1 MEVTRAGH
9 VGTKHQPSL
18 ALNSPYSVTSQA
30 YYIPSVIY
38 LPRFLRRMQFFVS
51 NAFLTCL
58 FHIEGWTTIW
68 NQFENLFNMKPLT
81 RFTFW
86 SQILLTWEQTQ
97 RDVSDSSNSFGFRE
111 WRVYQTLTCATNSI
125 QVVTCRVLFQNSDSN
140 PSKKLGH
147 RLPKIALP
155 ISLLADMKFSSRNG
169 RR

>member
-9 VGTKHQPSL
+9 VGTEHQPSL

-30 YYIPSVIY
+30 YYIPSGIY

-68 NQFENLFNMKPLT
+68 NQFENLFKMKPLT

-86 SQILLTWEQTQ
+86 AQILLTWEQPQ

-111 WRVYQTLTCATNSI
+111 WRVYQTLTFATNSI
-125 QVVTCRVLFQNSDSN
+125 QVVTCRLLFQNSDSN
-140 PSKKLGH
+140 SSKSLAIDFRKSL
-147 RLPKIALP
+147 LP
-155 ISLLADMKFSSRNG
+155 ISLLADMKSSSRNG
-169 RR
+169 RS